1 MKASLT
7 RIIHR
12 RRRSSADGTFFKK
25 ENNSEQS
32 FFAEPAHES
41 FFHHAQAEV
50 QRKCDTCEEEEKTLQ
65 RKPVKEEEEKKLQRL
80 PDKKEE
86 EEKKKVLLK
95 PDVKKEEDKKLQRV
109 PEKKEEEE
117 KKLQKK
123 SKEEVEKLHLKK
135 GNTQPAAAINTS
147 AYINTLHGKGSALPK
162 NIQHF
167 FQSRIG
173 HDFSAVKIHTGPD
186 AEASAKEVNAKAY
199 AFENHIVFN
208 KGEYDPAT
216 RDGKKLLAHELVH
229 TIQQGSAALSK
240 KEKDEPQ
247 ALCTAGSV
255 DLEAETTAGFAKNA
269 GSVVNEKT
277 KKIKGCTDCED
288 ECVNITGTLK
298 VPFKASTKIILP
310 AVPGNLTP
318 CQLDRVRAAING
330 PLLKHEKQH
339 VKAFETFDGTAS
351 LAINFKGCES
361 DYSSFQE
368 NLAEQEFQ
376 RRKSFAEA
384 KSAALDPFT
393 VPVDLCC
400 TEKPKK

>member
-1 MKASLT
+1 MKASPT
-7 RIIHR
+7 SYM
-12 RRRSSADGTFFKK
+12 RRRSRSASHDGTFFKK

-41 FFHHAQAEV
+41 FFQHASSAV

-86 EEKKKVLLK
+86 E
-95 PDVKKEEDKKLQRV
+95 DKKLQRV

-117 KKLQKK
+117 DKKLQKK
-123 SKEEVEKLHLKK
+123 SKEEDEKLHLKE

-147 AYINTLHGKGSALPK
+147 SYINTLQGKGSALPK

-229 TIQQGSAALSK
+229 TIQQGCAALSK

-247 ALCTAGSV
+247 APCTAGSV

-277 KKIKGCTDCED
+277 KKSKGCTDCED

-318 CQLDRVRAAING
+318 CQQDRVRAAING

-376 RRKSFAEA
+376 RRKSSAEA